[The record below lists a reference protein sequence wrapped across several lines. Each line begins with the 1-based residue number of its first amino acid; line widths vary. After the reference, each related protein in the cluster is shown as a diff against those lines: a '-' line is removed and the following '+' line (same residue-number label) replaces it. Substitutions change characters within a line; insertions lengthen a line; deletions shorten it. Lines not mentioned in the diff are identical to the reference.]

1 MVDLM
6 QKAAIHFV
14 SVRSVTSVEL
24 QNSCVFS
31 VRQSEPVDDTFPSE
45 IHFPLSLPLTSD
57 LAEEEEEEL
66 EEPGRSLPDIQG
78 HMVVV
83 SCDHNYTAE
92 AHSGDTAEAH
102 SGVAMEVDSV
112 RQKKRIEHLEHQLR
126 ILRKKMKTMQQKCR
140 RQDRRIKRLKAAGRM
155 MRTNREPAAVLG
167 EEYVILPK
175 HIYHALK
182 GIK

>member
-1 MVDLM
+1 MLA
-6 QKAAIHFV
+6 KILAA
-14 SVRSVTSVEL
+14 SEL
-24 QNSCVFS
+24 SCVFC
-31 VRQSEPVDDTFPSE
+31 RQPEPLDDTFPSE

-57 LAEEEEEEL
+57 LAVEEEEEEEEL

-83 SCDHNYTAE
+83 SSDHNYTAE
-92 AHSGDTAEAH
+92 AHSGGTVEAH
-102 SGVAMEVDSV
+102 SGGAMEVDSV
-112 RQKKRIEHLEHQLR
+112 RQRKRIEHLEHQLR

-140 RQDRRIKRLKAAGRM
+140 RQDRRIKRLKAAGRTT
-155 MRTNREPAAVLG
+155 RTNHEPAAAFG

-182 GIK
+182 SIK

>member
-1 MVDLM
+1 M
-6 QKAAIHFV
+6 QKAVIHCV
-14 SVRSVTSVEL
+14 SVRSMTSAEL

-31 VRQSEPVDDTFPSE
+31 VRQSEPLDDTFPSE

-57 LAEEEEEEL
+57 LAVEEEEEEEL

-92 AHSGDTAEAH
+92 AHCGDTVEAH
-102 SGVAMEVDSV
+102 SGGATEVDSV

-140 RQDRRIKRLKAAGRM
+140 RQDRRIKRLKAVGRM
-155 MRTNREPAAVLG
+155 TRTNREPAAALG

>member
-1 MVDLM
+1 M
-6 QKAAIHFV
+6 
-14 SVRSVTSVEL
+14 
-24 QNSCVFS
+24 FS
-31 VRQSEPVDDTFPSE
+31 VPQSEPLDDPFPSE

-57 LAEEEEEEL
+57 LAVEEEEEI
-66 EEPGRSLPDIQG
+66 EEPRRSLPDIQG

-92 AHSGDTAEAH
+92 AHSGGTVEVH
-102 SGVAMEVDSV
+102 SGGTVEIDSV
-112 RQKKRIEHLEHQLR
+112 RQRKRIEHLEHQLR

-140 RQDRRIKRLKAAGRM
+140 RQDRRIKRLKAAGRTT
-155 MRTNREPAAVLG
+155 RTNREPAGAFG